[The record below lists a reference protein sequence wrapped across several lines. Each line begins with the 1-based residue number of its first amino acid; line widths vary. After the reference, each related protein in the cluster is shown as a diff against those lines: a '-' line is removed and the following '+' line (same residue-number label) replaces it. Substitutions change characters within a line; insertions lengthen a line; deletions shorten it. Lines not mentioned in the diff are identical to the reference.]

1 MNFVTALNFQVCKE
15 EVNLPSVLLNGG
27 PRLEIRSA
35 DTTLWIP
42 DSISGWIP
50 DSISWIPDS
59 TDQNYLDSGL
69 PYMGRTVA
77 RCSTHRANRSAV
89 STNLLGT
96 YGWRKYGY
104 RN

>member
-50 DSISWIPDS
+50 DSIS
-59 TDQNYLDSGL
+59 
-69 PYMGRTVA
+69 
-77 RCSTHRANRSAV
+77 
-89 STNLLGT
+89 
-96 YGWRKYGY
+96 
-104 RN
+104 

>member
-15 EVNLPSVLLNGG
+15 EVNLLSVLLNGG

-35 DTTLWIP
+35 DTTL
-42 DSISGWIP
+42 WIP

-96 YGWRKYGY
+96 CGWRKYGC
-104 RN
+104 RK

>member
-1 MNFVTALNFQVCKE
+1 MNFVTAPNFQVCKE

-50 DSISWIPDS
+50 DAISWIPDS
-59 TDQNYLDSGL
+59 TDQNYLDSGS
-69 PYMGRTVA
+69 PHMG
-77 RCSTHRANRSAV
+77 
-89 STNLLGT
+89 
-96 YGWRKYGY
+96 
-104 RN
+104 